1 MSDFHFSVEDA
12 ALILTALEYCKSLDL
27 PVSVMKRL
35 DFLQTR
41 IVNADPRLTSVD
53 LDNICVGLE
62 MMVEENPLD
71 WKAAQLLSRLQS
83 LLEKGASQSEPQ

>member
-12 ALILTALEYCKSLDL
+12 SLILTALEYCKSLDL
-27 PVSVMKRL
+27 PANIKKRL
-35 DFLQTR
+35 VFLQTR

-53 LDNICVGLE
+53 LDSICVGLE
-62 MMVEENPLD
+62 MMIEENPLD

-83 LLEKGASQSEPQ
+83 LLEKGASQSESE